1 MVDYIFIFL
10 SKFALKKNDL
20 FFDNLT
26 LNGVMQFT
34 MILIECEN
42 ENTSLD
48 MLKIMKGKG
57 KEILNLLCYEKKNNI
72 SILFATKLNLYRWF
86 QIGSMKKD
94 TSEQLK

>member
-1 MVDYIFIFL
+1 
-10 SKFALKKNDL
+10 
-20 FFDNLT
+20 
-26 LNGVMQFT
+26 MQFT

-72 SILFATKLNLYRWF
+72 SILFATKLNLYR
-86 QIGSMKKD
+86 
-94 TSEQLK
+94 